1 MEKNENEKE
10 QKTLFGDQDFVFNVL
25 DTHVVDI
32 NDEISRLLKSKDKI
46 DEKVKKLKEQKLNDL
61 TALDIV
67 KEARKKLKPDE
78 EEEKVEA
85 EIKPPETDKYI
96 GEVEE
101 EEETKEAKVVEE
113 EEEIKL
119 EEDETEEEAEEKEK
133 EESEDPL

>member
-78 EEEKVEA
+78 EEE
-85 EIKPPETDKYI
+85 
-96 GEVEE
+96 
-101 EEETKEAKVVEE
+101 ETKEAKVVEE